1 MLQGHHKI
9 QVNTGLE
16 EGHCGL
22 IPIGTPVDSVTTT
35 GLTWNLSELVFQ
47 L

>member
-9 QVNTGLE
+9 PVNTGLE

-22 IPIGTPVDSVTTT
+22 IPIAAPVQSVTTT
-35 GLTWNLSELVFQ
+35 GLTWNLSELLIQ
-47 L
+47 